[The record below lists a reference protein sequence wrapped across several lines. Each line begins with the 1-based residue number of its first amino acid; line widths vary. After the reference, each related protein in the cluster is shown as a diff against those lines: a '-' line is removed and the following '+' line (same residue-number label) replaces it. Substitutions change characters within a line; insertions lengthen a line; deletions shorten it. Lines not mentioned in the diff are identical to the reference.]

1 MTRATT
7 PPHRGNSNPL
17 EATAGSETNERAI
30 DDPSGLLALPSQA
43 QRCYAGSMATE
54 EPVLDA
60 AKRIKAKM
68 ESYGYTPT
76 IEEVVASVEYVRGR
90 DLMATAK
97 RINTSMAFEG
107 FTGRSVEDTARNL
120 AEDREERCAWVH
132 HLMRKA
138 KAEGR
143 TDRDVNR
150 EYRIKV
156 LGRSFSKAM
165 LRVV

>member
-1 MTRATT
+1 MSSAAK
-7 PPHRGNSNPL
+7 P
-17 EATAGSETNERAI
+17 
-30 DDPSGLLALPSQA
+30 
-43 QRCYAGSMATE
+43 CYDRSMASE
-54 EPVLDA
+54 ESVLDA

-107 FTGRSVEDTARNL
+107 FTGRSVEETARNL

-143 TDRDVNR
+143 SDLDVGR
-150 EYRIKV
+150 EYDIKV
-156 LGRSFSKAM
+156 RGLSFPKAR